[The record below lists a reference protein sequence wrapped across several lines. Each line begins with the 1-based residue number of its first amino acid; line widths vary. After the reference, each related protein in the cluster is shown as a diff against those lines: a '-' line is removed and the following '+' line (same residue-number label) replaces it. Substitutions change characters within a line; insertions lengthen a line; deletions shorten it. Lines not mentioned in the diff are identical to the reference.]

1 MFKLTEKIKNWL
13 IENSDTRMARVTLG
27 VISFAESSFFP
38 IPPDI
43 FLAPMV
49 VAKPTKWLKY
59 ASIVT
64 IFSVVGGLFG
74 YLIGLVLFHSV
85 AEPLI
90 NFYHWQDEVARVGE
104 MFANNSFV
112 AIFVAAFTP
121 IPYKVFTIAAGIF
134 RINIFI
140 FIVASILGRGIRF
153 FILAGL
159 MKFIGEKYGN
169 QIFKYFNYALITLI
183 ILVAIYFIV
192 V

>member
-13 IENSDTRMARVTLG
+13 IENSDTRTARVTLG

-49 VAKPTKWLKY
+49 VAKPVKWLKY

-64 IFSVVGGLFG
+64 IFSVIGGMFG
-74 YLIGLVLFHSV
+74 YTIGLVLFHSV

-90 NFYHWQDEVARVGE
+90 NFYNWHAEVARVGE
-104 MFANNSFV
+104 MFANNSFTT
-112 AIFVAAFTP
+112 IFLAAFTP

-134 RINIFI
+134 KINIFTFVI
-140 FIVASILGRGIRF
+140 ASILGRGIRF

-169 QIFKYFNYALITLI
+169 LIFKYFNYALITLI
-183 ILVAIYFIV
+183 ITIAIYFIV